1 MIISFVHQI
10 HSYSSMFNVHV
21 HARSRWLGWFFSFP
35 PWCIIFFS
43 TLLLLK
49 PAPARE
55 TSAQLVIF
63 ISSSIILKH
72 FKHQSLQISSM
83 KIDLLFCISYCR
95 CHSKWRN
102 ENCNKHWNVPSRSQL
117 HHPSFSS
124 ARLNLSSF
132 YSPPKG
138 ERATP
143 SLSSTTGASLWH
155 AAGETPQLI
164 ASLGAVAKMNGLNTQ
179 HWGRIKISLCP
190 SYQSSFSANRGGP
203 MQLWW

>member
-1 MIISFVHQI
+1 MGNQQKVNNTCTHSYFLFLKAITITVDMIISFVHQI

-72 FKHQSLQISSM
+72 FKHQTLQISSM
-83 KIDLLFCISYCR
+83 KIDLLFRILYCR
-95 CHSKWRN
+95 CNNKWRIY
-102 ENCNKHWNVPSRSQL
+102 NCNKH
-117 HHPSFSS
+117 
-124 ARLNLSSF
+124 
-132 YSPPKG
+132 
-138 ERATP
+138 
-143 SLSSTTGASLWH
+143 
-155 AAGETPQLI
+155 
-164 ASLGAVAKMNGLNTQ
+164 
-179 HWGRIKISLCP
+179 
-190 SYQSSFSANRGGP
+190 
-203 MQLWW
+203 